1 MHVCEYV
8 TPLFCML
15 NYYFNHF
22 LGNKFL
28 KKTQSNIETDRL
40 YKLLDDQKITRIVT
54 SRWHELYIFT
64 LSLWPW
70 KLRHA
75 RAVSIANLVI

>member
-1 MHVCEYV
+1 MHVCEYA

-40 YKLLDDQKITRIVT
+40 FKLLDDKKITRIVT
-54 SRWHELYIFT
+54 IRWHELYIFT